1 MIIGIISYL
10 PNDENL
16 RLKRLQA
23 HHKQIELLNK
33 LNCSIYILAQNY
45 KKEELL
51 NNNNIHYIL
60 FDNGI
65 GPSNTRNELLKRF
78 YKSSEDWMLLCDDDR
93 YFYDYYNIYDFFS
106 ELNITSSKFLQL
118 DYIRSHMA
126 SKLPFKKQIYEQPLN
141 LTHYVFEDTQTIGD
155 TGIAIIKNFKKYYNK
170 ELYYDNLKAENGE
183 GYEDKDFC
191 CQLKLN
197 HIKTHILT
205 TFISASYNYTEN
217 STLFT
222 SMDNRLELHE
232 NNNIAVIERYKFTDL
247 FINNHLNPIYKDEP
261 ITIERLNKI
270 TIPDN
275 LKPEYKTLKNILF

>member
-10 PNDENL
+10 PNDTNL
-16 RLKRLQA
+16 RQKRLQA

-33 LNCSIYILAQNY
+33 LNCQIYIVAQNY
-45 KKEELL
+45 RQTDLL
-51 NNNNIHYIL
+51 KNDNIHYIL
-60 FDNGI
+60 FDDGI
-65 GPSNTRNELLKRF
+65 GPANARNELLQRF
-78 YKSSEDWMLLCDDDR
+78 YNSNEDWMLLCDDDR
-93 YFYDYYNIYDFFS
+93 YFYNYYDIFTFFK
-106 ELNITSSKFLQL
+106 ELNNTPLKFIQL

-170 ELYYDNLKAENGE
+170 ELYYTNLKAESGE

-222 SMDNRLELHE
+222 SMDNRLKLHE
-232 NNNIAVIERYKFTDL
+232 DNNTVVIERYKFTDL
-247 FINNHLNPIYKDEP
+247 FI
-261 ITIERLNKI
+261 KI
-270 TIPDN
+270 HQSQ
-275 LKPEYKTLKNILF
+275 

>member
-1 MIIGIISYL
+1 MNIKDLNYLNKIDYFKELYYDYWNISYL

-60 FDNGI
+60 FDNDI
-65 GPSNTRNELLKRF
+65 GPSNSRNELLKRF

-118 DYIRSHMA
+118 DYIRSIWLQNYHLRNKYMN
-126 SKLPFKKQIYEQPLN
+126 N
-141 LTHYVFEDTQTIGD
+141 L
-155 TGIAIIKNFKKYYNK
+155 
-170 ELYYDNLKAENGE
+170 
-183 GYEDKDFC
+183 
-191 CQLKLN
+191 
-197 HIKTHILT
+197 
-205 TFISASYNYTEN
+205 
-217 STLFT
+217 
-222 SMDNRLELHE
+222 
-232 NNNIAVIERYKFTDL
+232 
-247 FINNHLNPIYKDEP
+247 
-261 ITIERLNKI
+261 
-270 TIPDN
+270 
-275 LKPEYKTLKNILF
+275 